1 MNRKFIS
8 VKNCILD
15 KINKMSPNDKL
26 PSERDLINEFG
37 FSRPTIQKAL
47 TELEN
52 DGIIYQIGRAHV

>member
-37 FSRPTIQKAL
+37 LDRKS
-47 TELEN
+47 
-52 DGIIYQIGRAHV
+52 VV

>member
-37 FSRPTIQKAL
+37 FSRPTYKK
-47 TELEN
+47 
-52 DGIIYQIGRAHV
+52 R

>member
-52 DGIIYQIGRAHV
+52 DGIIYRIPRQ